1 MTALNITAVV
11 ESEADDIRS
20 LMNQLDTGD
29 FSYVDIAVVEAWQ
42 QALEQWPLLAEWDQW
57 SKAKHL

>member
-29 FSYVDIAVVEAWQ
+29 FSYVDIAVVEAWH